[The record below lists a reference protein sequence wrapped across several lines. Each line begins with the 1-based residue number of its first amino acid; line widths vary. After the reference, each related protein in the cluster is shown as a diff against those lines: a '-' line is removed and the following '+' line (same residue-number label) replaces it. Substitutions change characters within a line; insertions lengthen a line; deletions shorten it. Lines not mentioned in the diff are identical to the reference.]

1 VELGASNFVVM
12 PYFDMLL
19 LPAEPDDAIAVA
31 RVHVGS
37 WQAAYRTLFPDDYL
51 DQRRPEDRA
60 QTCDFAPLTLITT
73 VNSQNGG

>member
-1 VELGASNFVVM
+1 M

-37 WQAAYRTLFPDDYL
+37 WQAAYRTLLLGDYF
-51 DQRRPEDRA
+51 DQGPGRVAHSEP
-60 QTCDFAPLTLITT
+60 
-73 VNSQNGG
+73 

>member
-1 VELGASNFVVM
+1 MELGASNFLVM

-37 WQAAYRTLFPDDYL
+37 WQAAYRTLLPGDYFNNVVPKIEHK
-51 DQRRPEDRA
+51 RVISHP
-60 QTCDFAPLTLITT
+60 
-73 VNSQNGG
+73 